1 MNFKVI
7 YKIREVAGAFI
18 KLAVYI
24 KKLPNSAEEAISFGI
39 MLFRKIYFLK

>member
-24 KKLPNSAEEAISFGI
+24 KKITQFS
-39 MLFRKIYFLK
+39 